1 MLSELDDLDAR
12 PGSTTSLVRTIVGLY
27 LRELGGWI
35 SAPHLISL
43 MDTLGTTPQ
52 VTRTAISRLKKK
64 GILDPHAR
72 AGESGFALTATGRGI
87 LARGDRRI
95 FEPRSM
101 ASDDNWCILSYSIPE
116 AQRERRHQLRKY
128 LQGIGGGLMAPG
140 LWIFPDYL
148 RAEVWEILRVL
159 DLKNQAT
166 LIVSNTLEFTGTPQA
181 VAAIWWDLQSLDA
194 LHRSFL
200 AQNGKAADSSKS
212 NPADSFATYVRAID
226 SWRTIPYIDP
236 GLPQAFLPEDWP
248 GRASSELFLGIQS
261 GHASAARSYMESLK
275 QLR

>member
-27 LRELGGWI
+27 LREMGGWI
-35 SAPHLISL
+35 SSPHLISL

-64 GILDPHAR
+64 GILDPQAR
-72 AGESGFALTATGRGI
+72 GGESGFALTATGRGI

-148 RAEVWEILRVL
+148 REEVWEILRVL

-166 LIVSNTLEFTGTPQA
+166 VVVSNTLEFTGTPQSM
-181 VAAIWWDLQSLDA
+181 AAIWWDLQSLDS

-200 AQNGKAADSSKS
+200 AQNGKAANASKS
-212 NPADSFATYVRAID
+212 SPADSFATYVRAID
-226 SWRTIPYIDP
+226 SWRTIPYLDP
-236 GLPQAFLPEDWP
+236 GLPLSFLPEDWP
-248 GRASSELFLGIQS
+248 GRASSKLFLNIQS
-261 GHASAARSYMESLK
+261 GHAAAARKYMESLTK
-275 QLR
+275 RH